1 MYSTEPSYQVRT
13 LHLQTGSTARQKY
26 RCANLMTMFAVI
38 IQWGR
43 KQEATQKKTII
54 RFSNFLN
61 GQATSRVMLRVG
73 SSVRA
78 AQFSCFLEILYP
90 QISEQTE
97 RVSFEASEWNGW
109 GLSPV
114 QLKSVIN
121 GVRAIEL
128 VCWEFCEKF
137 HDAVTWIS
145 ANHAQPYSLRFI
157 CWTDAPCNKMHW
169 SQHLWSY

>member
-1 MYSTEPSYQVRT
+1 
-13 LHLQTGSTARQKY
+13 
-26 RCANLMTMFAVI
+26 MTMFAVI

-97 RVSFEASEWNGW
+97 RVSFEASE
-109 GLSPV
+109 
-114 QLKSVIN
+114 
-121 GVRAIEL
+121 
-128 VCWEFCEKF
+128 
-137 HDAVTWIS
+137 
-145 ANHAQPYSLRFI
+145 
-157 CWTDAPCNKMHW
+157 
-169 SQHLWSY
+169 